1 MNSQSFVRL
10 FERPDYFLDR
20 FDAQSR
26 EFVFRPATKSLIT
39 LSPFLDERWRLPG
52 STDVYRAPLSEALN
66 WMDSTQDKRPNRLIL
81 HTSFCGSTLLANLL
95 GGIGPSLPYREPDL
109 LARLATLKAEKHAV
123 SADPALW
130 NAIVRFTLSQ
140 FRKSWDGKPA
150 FVKASNWANP
160 LIPDLQLADPDL
172 RIQVITMDLEDYL
185 IANLRGGRARLGWSL
200 DFLNHLLACGKAD
213 RSRVLEIERAGL
225 RPMQRLLRLLCV
237 THDAQ
242 TCQMRIAQPSA
253 DWLTLPELRSSP
265 LSALNKASRQLCL
278 PMDNS
283 RVRET
288 LSVELA
294 RHAKQPTKTFD
305 PHAEAAEN
313 ARLYG
318 EFADELSE
326 ALQWRSER
334 IRAAG

>member
-20 FDAQSR
+20 FDAENR

-39 LSPFLDERWRLPG
+39 SSPFLDERWRLPG
-52 STDVYRAPLSEALN
+52 STDVYRAPLSQALD
-66 WMDSTQDKRPNRLIL
+66 WMESVRNDRPNRLIL

-95 GGIGPSLPYREPDL
+95 AGIGPSLPYREPDL
-109 LARLATLKAEKHAV
+109 LARLASLKAEKHTV

-130 NAIVRFTLSQ
+130 DGIVRFTLSQ
-140 FRKSWDGKPA
+140 FRKSWDGRPA

-160 LIPDLQLADPDL
+160 IIPDLQAADPDL

-213 RSRVLEIERAGL
+213 RSRVLEVERAGL
-225 RPMQRLLRLLCV
+225 RPLQRLLRLLCV
-237 THDAQ
+237 VHDAQ
-242 TCQMRIAQPSA
+242 TCQMRSAQQSS

-265 LSALNKASRQLCL
+265 ISALGKASRQLGL
-278 PMDNS
+278 PLDTS

-294 RHAKQPTKTFD
+294 RHAKQPTKAFD

-334 IRAAG
+334 VRATG